1 MSKFQRPLVARTAG
15 DGYAIVTDGVMSE
28 SGSSYQ
34 IFLTSFKMSTNTES
48 VEVIEED
55 FDADGGAAEGVARN
69 IDGSDVVHHVS
80 MGYMRGTV
88 ELQGFIPFSLA
99 VGLTEARYVSH
110 NNIAMAN
117 TATGAVENATK
128 IFEVEVRLAS
138 TATHDAPHKLK
149 FKMIFDRFDI
159 TWSMSKENVEVF
171 IGGKLTGRVNSGD
184 YSSSDETISF
194 VEEGGTAPS

>member
-55 FDADGGAAEGVARN
+55 FDADGGSAEGVARN

-80 MGYMRGTV
+80 LGYLRGTA
-88 ELQGFIPFSLA
+88 EIRGFVPFNHA
-99 VGLTEARYVSH
+99 IGLTESRFVSH
-110 NNIAMAN
+110 NT
-117 TATGAVENATK
+117 TALGLTSTGAVESATK

-138 TATHDAPHKLK
+138 TSTNNAPHKLK

-159 TWSMSKENVEVF
+159 DWSMSKENVEVL
-171 IGGKLTGRVNSGD
+171 ISGKLTGRVNSGA
-184 YSSSDETISF
+184 YSSSDEAVSF
-194 VEEGGTAPS
+194 VEEGGTDPS